1 MFKKMS
7 SGINTNTTIGMVL
20 EAVTVVLRLQTCQHN
35 TSSALSREYVA
46 KVGVLRLTLIGWV
59 CYVSRPDSI
68 VDDRPSGSNPRI
80 QCPPVRE
87 RESARA
93 RERKIEGER
102 ATLG

>member
-46 KVGVLRLTLIGWV
+46 KVGVLRHVAKVGVLRHVAMVGVLRLTLLGWV
-59 CYVSRPDSI
+59 CYVSRLDSI
-68 VDDRPSGSNPRI
+68 VEDRPSSSNPRI
-80 QCPPVRE
+80 QCPPV
-87 RESARA
+87 
-93 RERKIEGER
+93 
-102 ATLG
+102 